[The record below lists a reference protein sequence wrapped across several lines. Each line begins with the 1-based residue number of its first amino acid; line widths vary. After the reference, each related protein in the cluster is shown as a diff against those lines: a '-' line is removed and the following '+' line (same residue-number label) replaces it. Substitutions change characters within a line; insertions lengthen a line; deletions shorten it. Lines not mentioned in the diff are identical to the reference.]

1 MRTARLKKSKTSSV
15 ASFTPQKWDQMF
27 LYRCYTS
34 VEDCSIPSKDD
45 GLSSGGLSFGPVGA
59 NDEGQP
65 LLRQEELCAVLAAA
79 SSGRQQLSVT
89 WLHGWR
95 MLCCLRCMRWILY
108 TLIQSP
114 PAVLAYWMDK
124 DTSISKNVGLHVP
137 LHSLRTVID
146 WQLNTYVISCCR
158 WHYMCCMITQ
168 LRYVLAGRMLYIPFS
183 GDRMCAAGFIYI
195 RILWTSRTLSAHAD
209 SILSV
214 GWCAAINK
222 QNWLAIAACRP
233 PHESIF

>member
-27 LYRCYTS
+27 LYGCYTS

-137 LHSLRTVID
+137 LHPLRTVID
-146 WQLNTYVISCCR
+146 WQLIHMWFLVVGGTI
-158 WHYMCCMITQ
+158 
-168 LRYVLAGRMLYIPFS
+168 
-183 GDRMCAAGFIYI
+183 CAAWLHSCGMCLQGICYIY
-195 RILWTSRTLSAHAD
+195 LS
-209 SILSV
+209 
-214 GWCAAINK
+214 
-222 QNWLAIAACRP
+222 LAIGCVLRASYIYEFCG
-233 PHESIF
+233 HCEH

>member
-65 LLRQEELCAVLAAA
+65 LLRQEELCDVLAAA
-79 SSGRQQLSVT
+79 PSGRQQLSVT

-95 MLCCLRCMRWILY
+95 MLCRLRCMRWILY
-108 TLIQSP
+108 TLIPKSASRFGILDGQRHFNKQECRFTR
-114 PAVLAYWMDK
+114 AA
-124 DTSISKNVGLHVP
+124 P
-137 LHSLRTVID
+137 LV
-146 WQLNTYVISCCR
+146 
-158 WHYMCCMITQ
+158 
-168 LRYVLAGRMLYIPFS
+168 
-183 GDRMCAAGFIYI
+183 
-195 RILWTSRTLSAHAD
+195 AD
-209 SILSV
+209 SD
-214 GWCAAINK
+214 
-222 QNWLAIAACRP
+222 WLATQYICD
-233 PHESIF
+233 FLL